1 MTKIY
6 TRTGDTGETGLFGG
20 QRVSKDDLRVAASGE
35 VDELNSAI
43 GLALVHLSE
52 LDLRE
57 LLRKLQNQLFS
68 VGADLATPG
77 FADETRGRVTVHR
90 IGPEWASE
98 MEPHIDML
106 EGELPPLTQFILP
119 GGTPAGAHL
128 HLARAVCRRAERS
141 VVALSAAGSVNPE
154 IIRYLN
160 RLSDFLFTMARAANM
175 RAGVIDSYWEQ
186 PHRLESVEEM
196 PPDSG
201 VLQPHRDP
209 SV

>member
-1 MTKIY
+1 MKIY
-6 TRTGDTGETGLFGG
+6 TKTGDSGETGLFGG
-20 QRVSKDDLRVAASGE
+20 QRVPKDHLRIEACGA
-35 VDELNSAI
+35 VDELNCAI
-43 GLALVHLSE
+43 GLAMVHLSE

-77 FADETRGRVTVHR
+77 SADETRGSATVHR
-90 IGPEWASE
+90 VGPEWAAQ

-106 EGELPPLTQFILP
+106 EGEVPPLRQFILP

-128 HLARAVCRRAERS
+128 HLARAICRRAERR
-141 VVALSAAGSVNPE
+141 VVSLSHEEELNPE

-160 RLSDFLFTMARAANM
+160 RLSDFLFTLARAANM
-175 RAGVIDSYWEQ
+175 RASVIDTYWEQ
-186 PHRLESVEEM
+186 PFRLESTESI
-196 PPDSG
+196 PPG
-201 VLQPHRDP
+201 AGELQPHRDP